1 MNWISA
7 TISPLKDLIAFLYQ
21 KGKTNDIHKRQIIRE
36 LRNNLIVFENAFIN
50 QVPPDPVIDNLANEA
65 IRQAVGA
72 NFDFDRIKSGKIRLE
87 DIRDERN
94 RKYEG
99 WTAGRLLD
107 KIDEKI
113 ETLKTIKRLQGS
125 ADQAKN
131 NVSLLLSNLYFRM
144 KLLAEFI
151 QGDQEKA

>member
-50 QVPPDPVIDNLANEA
+50 QVPADPVIDNLANEA
-65 IRQAVGA
+65 IKQAVAA
-72 NFDFDRIKSGKIRLE
+72 NFDFDRIKSGKIRPE

-99 WTAGRLLD
+99 WTAGRLLE
-107 KIDEKI
+107 KIDEKT

-144 KLLAEFI
+144 KMLAEFI
-151 QGDQEKA
+151 QGDKEKA

>member
-7 TISPLKDLIAFLYQ
+7 TISPLKDLIAFLYN
-21 KGKTNDIHKRQIIRE
+21 KGKTNDVNKRQIIRE
-36 LRNNLIVFENAFIN
+36 LRGNLIVFENAFIN
-50 QVPPDPVIDNLANEA
+50 QVTSDVVIDNLANEA
-65 IRQAVGA
+65 IKEAIRA
-72 NFDFDRIKSGKIRLE
+72 NFDFDKIKSGKIHTA
-87 DIRDERN
+87 DIKDERN

-99 WTAGRLLD
+99 WTAGRLLE

-113 ETLKTIKRLQGS
+113 EELKTIKRLKGS

-131 NVSLLLSNLYFRM
+131 NTALMLSNLYFRM

-151 QGDQEKA
+151 QGPRS